1 MPKKPKKDQRTARI
15 VFYVTPSEKK
25 AAAKFAQRGM
35 YQMSVGAVA
44 RYAFAQFMEGAKVR
58 NGDITEGYSK

>member
-15 VFYVTPSEKK
+15 VFYVTQHEKA
-25 AAAKFAQRGM
+25 AAAKFAKRGM

-44 RYAFAQFMEGAKVR
+44 RYAFAQFMEGATK
-58 NGDITEGYSK
+58 